1 MNCSKF
7 ESRLTDYMDHT
18 LDPRLNEAMTEHLR
32 ECGTCSKLIQE
43 VEHLRRQLNEIPLV
57 SVPPG
62 LIQRILDR
70 TTGAAPK
77 RSLWVDMVLPTIRPF
92 LTQRYAFGTGIMLVF
107 ISLVVNMFGPTFS
120 TMGYSDLSPSNVAEN
135 ADRFTDQIR
144 KKWAQVK
151 TYEAKVTGEM
161 KLMKEDVYGR
171 LDYYLINLLFKSYS
185 QSVKKEEQKKQ
196 QETKE
201 PAGGK

>member
-1 MNCSKF
+1 
-7 ESRLTDYMDHT
+7 MDQT
-18 LDPRLNEAMTEHLR
+18 VDPRLKDAMTEHLK

-43 VEHLRRQLNEIPLV
+43 VEHLRRQLNEIPQV

-62 LIQRILDR
+62 LVQRILER
-70 TTGAAPK
+70 TSGAAPK
-77 RSLWVDMVLPTIRPF
+77 RSLWADMVLPTIRPF
-92 LTQRYAFGTGIMLVF
+92 LTQRYAFGTLIMLVF
-107 ISLVVNMFGPTFS
+107 FALMVSMFGPTFS

-151 TYEAKVTGEM
+151 TYQAKVAGEA

-171 LDYYLINLLFKSYS
+171 IDYYLINLLFKSYS
-185 QSVKKEEQKKQ
+185 QSVQKEEQKKQ
-196 QETKE
+196 QETKGQ
-201 PAGGK
+201 PATKPATAP

>member
-1 MNCSKF
+1 
-7 ESRLTDYMDHT
+7 MDQT
-18 LDPRLNEAMTEHLR
+18 VDPRLREAMTEHLQ
-32 ECGTCSKLIQE
+32 ECSTCSLLIQE
-43 VEHLRRQLNEIPLV
+43 VEHLRRQLNEIAQV
-57 SVPPG
+57 SVPAG
-62 LIQRILDR
+62 LVERILDV
-70 TTGAAPK
+70 TSGSAPK
-77 RSLWVDMVLPTIRPF
+77 RSIWADMVLPTIRPF

-107 ISLVVNMFGPTFS
+107 ISLVVNMFGPAFS

-144 KKWAQVK
+144 KKWAQVR

-185 QSVKKEEQKKQ
+185 DSVQKEEQQKQQ
-196 QETKE
+196 QETKRQ
-201 PAGGK
+201 AGGK

>member
-1 MNCSKF
+1 
-7 ESRLTDYMDHT
+7 MDQT

-43 VEHLRRQLNEIPLV
+43 VEHLRRQLNEIPQV

>member
-1 MNCSKF
+1 
-7 ESRLTDYMDHT
+7 MDQT

-32 ECGTCSKLIQE
+32 ECGACSKLIQE
-43 VEHLRRQLNEIPLV
+43 VEHLRRQLNEIPQV

-62 LIQRILDR
+62 LIQRILAH
-70 TTGAAPK
+70 TSGTAPK

-92 LTQRYAFGTGIMLVF
+92 LTQRYAFGTGIMVVF
-107 ISLVVNMFGPTFS
+107 ISLLVNMFGPTFS

-151 TYEAKVTGEM
+151 TYEAKVAGEM

-171 LDYYLINLLFKSYS
+171 LDYYLINVLFKSYS
-185 QSVKKEEQKKQ
+185 QSVQKQEQKKQ
-196 QETKE
+196 QATKP